1 MRLTE
6 EVLRPKEHDA
16 LTNVQNDDHHE
27 PPTNLEVS
35 NTTQVV
41 APLPGGPGQWDIAL
55 PHEVQS
61 VMFSF
66 RSANTTAEGGG
77 KAGVIGVANQ
87 NSLHTTTASLG
98 GHGSI
103 TITAYNAI
111 YSKRAAA
118 LNLSHKVFDSAGADI
133 SLTAAYIIEVTGTW
147 YLRTEWTNY
156 SAGNRTLNVYG
167 EIQLLP

>member
-1 MRLTE
+1 L
-6 EVLRPKEHDA
+6 
-16 LTNVQNDDHHE
+16 
-27 PPTNLEVS
+27 
-35 NTTQVV
+35 
-41 APLPGGPGQWDIAL
+41 I
-55 PHEVQS
+55 
-61 VMFSF
+61 FSF
-66 RSANTTAEGGG
+66 RSNNTTAEGGG

-87 NSLHTTTASLG
+87 NQLHTTTASLG

-118 LNLSHKVFDSAGADI
+118 LNLSHKVFSSTGTDI
-133 SLTAAYIIEVTGTW
+133 SLTSAYILFTGGNW
-147 YLRTEWTNY
+147 VLRTEWTNY